1 MVTITQNKFDFEEYL
16 NEKGYKKHDRNKF
29 AKGYI
34 SLRYIGGGK
43 RLMILNHNPTYKH
56 KHIATCLLPHTQKDA
71 NTLFKLF
78 EIE

>member
-1 MVTITQNKFDFEEYL
+1 MTNPDDKFSFEKYL
-16 NEKGYKKHDRNKF
+16 AERGYKRHERNKF

-34 SLRYIGGGK
+34 SMRYIGGGK

-56 KHIATCLLPHTQKDA
+56 KHIATCLMPHTHTDA
-71 NTLFKLF
+71 NTMFKLF